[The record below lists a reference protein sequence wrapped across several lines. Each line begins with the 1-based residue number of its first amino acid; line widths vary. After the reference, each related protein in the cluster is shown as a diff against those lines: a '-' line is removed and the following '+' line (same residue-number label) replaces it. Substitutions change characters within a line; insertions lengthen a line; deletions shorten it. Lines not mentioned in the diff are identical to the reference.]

1 MSWPRPF
8 TWRDYPI
15 TGYLIECRDSQSEL
29 LRSHINGTEIVN
41 APVVNQTVE
50 LPQDI
55 PDFQCSVTASNNLD
69 ESPSSIT
76 NISLPLSMLYV
87 TYVGSFSQ
95 GIIVVLK
102 QKTFRS
108 SYKPQT
114 SSRPGE
120 DGNARGC
127 ETWDC
132 HLCEGGSASL
142 MCQLPGTITCQF
154 LLISFLCSLIIPC
167 TFLPQLP
174 ILCEFQSVRYKV
186 VISSG
191 GDPVLQ
197 LSRVFSYSS
206 GYSSQCIEEKVNDT
220 LKEGTEYEV
229 QVFLY
234 AGESGNSTSDTYTFS
249 EYQ

>member
-15 TGYLIECRDSQSEL
+15 TGYLIKCRDSQSEL
-29 LRSHINGTEIVN
+29 LHSHINGTEIVN

-55 PDFQCSVTASNNLD
+55 PDCYSFQCSVTAFNNLD

-87 TYVGSFSQ
+87 IYVGSFSQ

-102 QKTFRS
+102 HKIFHS
-108 SYKPQT
+108 SHQPQT

-120 DGNARGC
+120 DGKARGW

-142 MCQLPGTITCQF
+142 MCQLLPGTITCQF
-154 LLISFLCSLIIPC
+154 LLISFLCSLIILC
-167 TFLPQLP
+167 TFLSL
-174 ILCEFQSVRYKV
+174 
-186 VISSG
+186 
-191 GDPVLQ
+191 
-197 LSRVFSYSS
+197 
-206 GYSSQCIEEKVNDT
+206 SSQFCVSSRE
-220 LKEGTEYEV
+220 
-229 QVFLY
+229 
-234 AGESGNSTSDTYTFS
+234 
-249 EYQ
+249 